1 MTETNGS
8 TMPDGVAYEPDLLAA
23 LRRQWFTVVVIA
35 LIGAL
40 VAWFYASA
48 QPTTFESQS
57 TLLLVAAAD
66 EQSPGGGRDRTL
78 DVETWATVARSTAL
92 LQQVA
97 NELDLDLD
105 DVRRRSTATAAPV
118 GDVLRLTF
126 EASNE
131 GDAIDGASMYSDLF
145 LSTRQQ
151 SVNASTRERIEQLRS
166 LLVELEAQN
175 ADRAQQ
181 IDDEEQRGDDV
192 SAGRLAILID
202 AQQRAIAR
210 LAEVEDE
217 LNTLDADVVT
227 GRIVIDPQ
235 SDVNQ
240 IGFSRWMLTISG
252 LLVGGL
258 IGLIVALLRDRYDDR
273 YGSVAD
279 PERLGIR
286 EIGRVPYLDGIAA
299 DPTSA
304 MLAYS
309 RLITRLAF
317 AQHGETDASKSVLL
331 LPIES
336 KTLPFDAGHSVSAA
350 LQRCG
355 DRTGVSIGTW
365 GEDVALEQTR
375 AYWEDTIEAVRDLT
389 GRHDLVVVSERA
401 LDHAATGIGLA
412 AIADDT
418 LLIVSE
424 STRLRSIEAAL
435 EDLRGV
441 NVDRVEVI
449 VLTGVRAR
457 DLRGRRRPFEADDED
472 LLDEQPRFA
481 RAAARN
487 GDYDDYDYD

>member
-1 MTETNGS
+1 MTNTSGATVHS
-8 TMPDGVAYEPDLLAA
+8 AGVAYEPDLLAA

-48 QPTTFESQS
+48 QPTTYESQS

-66 EQSPGGGRDRTL
+66 EQSPGGGRERTL

-105 DVRRRSTATAAPV
+105 DVRARSTATAAPV

-126 EASNE
+126 RAASE
-131 GDAIDGASMYSDLF
+131 GDAIDGAAMYSDLF
-145 LSTRQQ
+145 LATRQQ

-166 LLVELEAQN
+166 LAVELEGEIAE
-175 ADRAQQ
+175 RAEQ
-181 IDDEEQRGDDV
+181 IDDEERSSES
-192 SAGRLAILID
+192 SAGLLAVLIDTQQSSISRLA
-202 AQQRAIAR
+202 Q
-210 LAEVEDE
+210 VEDE
-217 LNTLDADVVT
+217 LSTLDADVVT
-227 GRIVIDPQ
+227 GRVVIDPQ
-235 SDVNQ
+235 SDVEQ
-240 IGFSRWMLTISG
+240 TGFGRWVLTISG
-252 LLVGGL
+252 LLVGAL
-258 IGLIVALLRDRYDDR
+258 IGLILALLRDRYDDR
-273 YGSVAD
+273 YSTAVE

-317 AQHGETDASKSVLL
+317 AQQGEREASKSVLL

-336 KTLPFDAGHSVSAA
+336 KTLPFDAGHSVAAA

-355 DRTGVSIGTW
+355 DRTGVAIGLW

-375 AYWEDTIEAVRDLT
+375 AYWEDTMEVVRDLT
-389 GRHDLVVVSERA
+389 GRNDLVVVSERA

-412 AIADDT
+412 AIVDET

-424 STRLRSIEAAL
+424 STRLRAIESAL
-435 EDLRGV
+435 DDLRGV
-441 NVDRVEVI
+441 NVGPVQVV

-457 DLRGRRRPFEADDED
+457 DLRGRRRPFEEDDV
-472 LLDEQPRFA
+472 DEILEESPPRFA
-481 RAAARN
+481 RAGAS
-487 GDYDDYDYD
+487 YDDEY